1 MAGTIPALQHALCR
15 PLALRACAL
24 EWALLHGIGAAQPT
38 RFEIG
43 LIGDLPYSGEDE
55 AKFPN
60 LMQAMNEANLAFV
73 VHVGD
78 IETDPR
84 LYKHDQTGAI
94 RALMTPSPSARRCC
108 TPRSIPSSSRLAI
121 TTGRT
126 ATLRNQ
132 PLTTS
137 NV

>member
-1 MAGTIPALQHALCR
+1 MHQRQDHTWQGLSPRCNMRCAVLLLCV
-15 PLALRACAL
+15 LVLL
-24 EWALLHGIGAAQPT
+24 SGLLLHGIGAAQPT

-84 LYKHDQTGAI
+84 LVQ
-94 RALMTPSPSARRCC
+94 ARPDRGD
-108 TPRSIPSSSRLAI
+108 P
-121 TTGRT
+121 
-126 ATLRNQ
+126 
-132 PLTTS
+132 
-137 NV
+137 VH

>member
-1 MAGTIPALQHALCR
+1 MRCAVLLLCV
-15 PLALRACAL
+15 LVLL
-24 EWALLHGIGAAQPT
+24 GGLLLHGVGDAQPT

-43 LIGDLPYSGEDE
+43 LIGDLPYTGEDE

-84 LYKHDQTGAI
+84 LYKGDKTGA
-94 RALMTPSPSARRCC
+94 MP
-108 TPRSIPSSSRLAI
+108 LAAP
-121 TTGRT
+121 TYTG
-126 ATLRNQ
+126 
-132 PLTTS
+132 PGDH
-137 NV
+137 